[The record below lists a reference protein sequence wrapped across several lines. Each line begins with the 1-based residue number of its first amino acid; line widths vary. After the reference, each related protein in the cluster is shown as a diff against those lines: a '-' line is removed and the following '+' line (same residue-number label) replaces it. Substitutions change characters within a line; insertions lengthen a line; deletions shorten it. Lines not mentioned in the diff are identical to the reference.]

1 MLLPSGPANT
11 RCSVCRFDPG
21 GLHVQFRPGA
31 RNGFAEPRDRQPKS
45 TLSRPQPAA
54 ETARPAFEP
63 AEMPANCGLFVR
75 DRETSVR
82 IGLRGGA
89 ERTQTT
95 CQACSP
101 IERVFGAAKNGHR
114 KSALAARSPGAWPRR
129 AVKPPRRIAAR
140 RKRDG
145 GYAPCPNP
153 AVTLCRKDWISC
165 VNRAVVCPLRT
176 PACPGIPPRRLPTG
190 IGDWNGTD
198 GFSGIQTLAWRTID
212 LSARTKPTI

>member
-1 MLLPSGPANT
+1 MPETEGYKLTPSGPSSLQRLEADLFT
-11 RCSVCRFDPG
+11 PAKSRVFG
-21 GLHVQFRPGA
+21 
-31 RNGFAEPRDRQPKS
+31 ERQEIS
-45 TLSRPQPAA
+45 FSA
-54 ETARPAFEP
+54 
-63 AEMPANCGLFVR
+63 GV
-75 DRETSVR
+75 
-82 IGLRGGA
+82 RGGA

-114 KSALAARSPGAWPRR
+114 KSALAARSPGACPRR

-165 VNRAVVCPLRT
+165 VNRAVLCPLRT
-176 PACPGIPPRRLPTG
+176 PACPGIPPRRLHGP
-190 IGDWNGTD
+190 
-198 GFSGIQTLAWRTID
+198 R
-212 LSARTKPTI
+212 